1 MLGQLN
7 RWIEIASTAVDVLLL
22 LRVLQ
27 LKLHRVYV
35 FITLSCVLS
44 VFFDGLMLWF
54 HADSAEFG
62 RIFLYSRFLYAFVL
76 PAAAYDVW
84 EEIKPQIVRIRRF
97 AVFRL
102 ASSLILAGI
111 LGLII
116 VGFAGNEDSGS
127 DTAGSHLRDYRLGGF
142 LNGQPRLPLVRSP
155 SLAGSEGHVTFQHFG
170 LASLF
175 SAFPRGRSAGLFLR
189 YPPPGARC
197 FRKYGGRCCAR
208 NLRNRDC
215 ALVRLEAPGIGFCLG
230 NPKCGPRL
238 KWKARRSGVAAPIF
252 FKTEPIQPNESC
264 DSVRRPWYPHAR
276 RDRISSQTF
285 G

>member
-127 DTAGSHLRDYRLGGF
+127 DT
-142 LNGQPRLPLVRSP
+142 LVLTFAIIVWAASSTA
-155 SLAGSEGHVTFQHFG
+155 SLAFLWSVHRLSRAQKVTLPSNTSVWLRFFQLS
-170 LASLF
+170 LAAEVLVCF
-175 SAFPRGRSAGLFLR
+175 FVILHPELGAFVNMVVDVVLGIYGIAIALWCVWRLR
-189 YPPPGARC
+189 A
-197 FRKYGGRCCAR
+197 
-208 NLRNRDC
+208 
-215 ALVRLEAPGIGFCLG
+215 
-230 NPKCGPRL
+230 
-238 KWKARRSGVAAPIF
+238 S
-252 FKTEPIQPNESC
+252 
-264 DSVRRPWYPHAR
+264 DSVSAIQNA
-276 RDRISSQTF
+276 DL